1 MAADVVTV
9 VRFARGPALSHARWS
24 SGMPRA
30 AQAGGSEVG
39 DEISVLG
46 FAGSLRQG
54 SYNKAAL
61 RAAIELAPAGLT
73 IETFDLAPI
82 QPYNE
87 DVKERGFPPPEQEL
101 REKIRAAGALLI
113 VTPEYN
119 RSIPGVLKN
128 AIDWASR
135 PPDQPFDGKPTA
147 IFGAS
152 PGMIGTAVAQYD
164 LRRCLG
170 VLNAL
175 VMNTP
180 SVMIGQASEKFDEQ
194 GRLTD
199 QATRD
204 IIGKLL
210 GSLVDWTRRV
220 GRGIQANG

>member
-1 MAADVVTV
+1 VEEANVAD
-9 VRFARGPALSHARWS
+9 P
-24 SGMPRA
+24 
-30 AQAGGSEVG
+30 
-39 DEISVLG
+39 ISVLG

-61 RAAIELAPAGLT
+61 RAAVELAPAGMT

-87 DVKERGFPPPEQEL
+87 DVKQRGFPPPEQEL
-101 REKIRAAGALLI
+101 RERIRAADALLI

-119 RSIPGVLKN
+119 RGVSGVLKN

-135 PPDQPFDGKPTA
+135 PPDQPFNGKPTA
-147 IFGAS
+147 ILGAS

-199 QATRD
+199 QPTRD
-204 IIGKLL
+204 IISKLL
-210 GSLVDWTRRV
+210 VSLVEWTRLV
-220 GRGIQANG
+220 GRRSQADR

>member
-1 MAADVVTV
+1 MAADVITIAGCARV
-9 VRFARGPALSHARWS
+9 FALCQRRWS
-24 SGMPRA
+24 PGQTRDGA
-30 AQAGGSEVG
+30 AWEEAIVA

-46 FAGSLRQG
+46 FAGSLREG
-54 SYNKAAL
+54 SYNRAAL

-87 DVKERGFPPPEQEL
+87 DVKQRGFPPPEQEF
-101 REKIRAAGALLI
+101 RDKIRAADALLI

-119 RSIPGVLKN
+119 RGAPGVLKN

-180 SVMIGQASEKFDEQ
+180 SVMIGQAGAKFDQQ

-199 QATRD
+199 QPTREF
-204 IIGKLL
+204 IGKLL
-210 GSLVDWTRRV
+210 VALAEWTRRW
-220 GRGIQANG
+220 RT

>member
-1 MAADVVTV
+1 VTDQTGT
-9 VRFARGPALSHARWS
+9 R
-24 SGMPRA
+24 
-30 AQAGGSEVG
+30 
-39 DEISVLG
+39 VLG
-46 FAGSLRQG
+46 LAGSLRQG
-54 SYNKAAL
+54 SYNRAAL
-61 RAAIELAPAGLT
+61 RAAVELAPAGMT

-87 DVKERGFPPPEQEL
+87 DVKEKGFPPPERDL
-101 REKIRAAGALLI
+101 REKIRSADALLI

-135 PPDQPFDGKPTA
+135 PPDQPFNGKPAA
-147 IFGAS
+147 IFGVS
-152 PGMIGTAVAQYD
+152 PGMIGTAVAQFH
-164 LRRCLG
+164 LRQCLG

-180 SVMIGQASEKFDEQ
+180 SVMIGQAAGKFDEE

-199 QATRD
+199 EPTRE

-210 GSLVDWTRRV
+210 AALAEWTRRH
-220 GRGIQANG
+220 GPAG

>member
-1 MAADVVTV
+1 MVA
-9 VRFARGPALSHARWS
+9 GPS
-24 SGMPRA
+24 RA
-30 AQAGGSEVG
+30 AQRWEGANVA
-39 DEISVLG
+39 DQISVFG
-46 FAGSLRQG
+46 IAGSLRQD
-54 SYNKAAL
+54 SYNKTAL
-61 RAAIELAPAGLT
+61 RAAVELAPAGMV
-73 IETFDLAPI
+73 IETFDLTPI

-87 DVKERGFPPPEQEL
+87 DVKQQGFPPPEQEF
-101 REKIRAAGALLI
+101 REKIRTADALLI

-119 RSIPGVLKN
+119 RGVPGVLKN

-152 PGMIGTAVAQYD
+152 PGMVGTAVAQYE
-164 LRRCLG
+164 LRRYLG

-180 SVMIGQASEKFDEQ
+180 SVMIGQAGQKFDEQ

-199 QATRD
+199 QPTRE

-210 GSLVDWTRRV
+210 TALAEWTRRC
-220 GRGIQANG
+220 RT

>member
-1 MAADVVTV
+1 VEEANVAD
-9 VRFARGPALSHARWS
+9 P
-24 SGMPRA
+24 
-30 AQAGGSEVG
+30 
-39 DEISVLG
+39 ISVLG
-46 FAGSLRQG
+46 FAGSLRQS

-61 RAAIELAPAGLT
+61 RAAVELAPVGMT

-87 DVKERGFPPPEQEL
+87 DVKQRGFPPPEQEL
-101 REKIRAAGALLI
+101 RERIRAADALLI

-119 RSIPGVLKN
+119 RGVPGVLKN
-128 AIDWASR
+128 AIDWVSR
-135 PPDQPFDGKPTA
+135 PPDQPFNGKPTA
-147 IFGAS
+147 ILGAS

-180 SVMIGQASEKFDEQ
+180 SMMIGQASEKFDEQ

-199 QATRD
+199 QPTRE
-204 IIGKLL
+204 ILGKLL
-210 GSLVDWTRRV
+210 DALADWTRRC
-220 GRGIQANG
+220 RT

>member
-1 MAADVVTV
+1 VEEADV
-9 VRFARGPALSHARWS
+9 AD
-24 SGMPRA
+24 
-30 AQAGGSEVG
+30 Q
-39 DEISVLG
+39 ISVLG
-46 FAGSLRQG
+46 FAGSLRQA
-54 SYNKAAL
+54 SYNRAAL
-61 RAAIELAPAGLT
+61 RAALELAPGGMT

-87 DVKERGFPPPEQEL
+87 DVKEEGFPPPEQEF
-101 REKIRAAGALLI
+101 REKIRAADALLI

-119 RSIPGVLKN
+119 RSMSGVLKN
-128 AIDWASR
+128 AIDWGSR
-135 PPDQPFDGKPTA
+135 PPDQPFNGKPTA

-180 SVMIGQASEKFDEQ
+180 SVMIGNASEKFDEQ

-199 QATRD
+199 QPTRE

-210 GSLVDWTRRV
+210 VALVDWTHRCRT
-220 GRGIQANG
+220 

>member
-1 MAADVVTV
+1 MLAE
-9 VRFARGPALSHARWS
+9 
-24 SGMPRA
+24 A
-30 AQAGGSEVG
+30 AQRWGGV
-39 DEISVLG
+39 DVADQISVLG

-61 RAAIELAPAGLT
+61 RAALELAPAGMT

-87 DVKERGFPPPEQEL
+87 DVKQQGFPPPEQEF
-101 REKIRAAGALLI
+101 RERIRAADALLI

-119 RSIPGVLKN
+119 RGVSGVLKN

-135 PPDQPFDGKPTA
+135 PPDQPFNDKPTA

-152 PGMIGTAVAQYD
+152 PGAIGTAVAQYE
-164 LRRCLG
+164 LRRYLG

-175 VMNTP
+175 VMNQP
-180 SVMIGQASEKFDEQ
+180 SVMIGQAGQKFDEQ

-199 QATRD
+199 QPTREF
-204 IIGKLL
+204 IGKM
-210 GSLVDWTRRV
+210 LVALAEWTRRC
-220 GRGIQANG
+220 RA

>member
-1 MAADVVTV
+1 MVD
-9 VRFARGPALSHARWS
+9 R
-24 SGMPRA
+24 
-30 AQAGGSEVG
+30 
-39 DEISVLG
+39 IKVLG

-61 RAAIELAPAGLT
+61 RAAIELAPTDMT
-73 IETFDLAPI
+73 IEIFDLAPI

-87 DVKERGFPPPEQEL
+87 DVKQRGFPPPEQEF
-101 REKIRAAGALLI
+101 REKIRAADALLI
-113 VTPEYN
+113 VAPEYN
-119 RSIPGVLKN
+119 RGMSGVLKN

-135 PPDQPFDGKPTA
+135 PPDQPFDALAA

-164 LRRCLG
+164 LRRSLG

-180 SVMIGQASEKFDEQ
+180 SVMIGQAAAKFDEQ

-199 QATRD
+199 QPTRE
-204 IIGKLL
+204 IIGQLL
-210 GSLVDWTRRV
+210 VALADWTRGFR
-220 GRGIQANG
+220 A

>member
-1 MAADVVTV
+1 MSD
-9 VRFARGPALSHARWS
+9 P
-24 SGMPRA
+24 
-30 AQAGGSEVG
+30 
-39 DEISVLG
+39 ISVLG
-46 FAGSLRQG
+46 IAGSLRHG

-61 RAAIELAPAGLT
+61 RAAVELAPAGMT

-87 DVKERGFPPPEQEL
+87 DVKQRGFPPAEQAF
-101 REKIRAAGALLI
+101 REKIRAVDALLI

-119 RSIPGVLKN
+119 RSMPGVLKN

-135 PPDQPFDGKPTA
+135 PPDQPFDRKPVA

-152 PGMIGTAVAQYD
+152 PGALGTALAQFH
-164 LRRCLG
+164 LRHCLG

-180 SVMIGQASEKFDEQ
+180 SVMVAQAAQKFDDQ

-199 QATRD
+199 PTTREL
-204 IIGKLL
+204 IGKLL
-210 GSLVDWTRRV
+210 ESLADWTRRQARA
-220 GRGIQANG
+220 RG

>member
-1 MAADVVTV
+1 VAD
-9 VRFARGPALSHARWS
+9 
-24 SGMPRA
+24 
-30 AQAGGSEVG
+30 Q
-39 DEISVLG
+39 ISVLG
-46 FAGSLRQG
+46 IAGSLRQG

-61 RAAIELAPAGLT
+61 RAAIELAPAGMT

-87 DVKERGFPPPEQEL
+87 DVKQQGFPPPEQEF
-101 REKIRAAGALLI
+101 RERIRAADALLI

-119 RSIPGVLKN
+119 RGTPGVLKN

-135 PPDQPFDGKPTA
+135 PPDQPFNRKPTA

-180 SVMIGQASEKFDEQ
+180 SVMIGQAAQKFDAE

-199 QATRD
+199 QPTRE
-204 IIGKLL
+204 IVGQLL
-210 GSLVDWTRRV
+210 VALVDWTRRC
-220 GRGIQANG
+220 RA